1 MDYRIVIPSKGRF
14 NTISDKT
21 IAMLLEY
28 NIPMNKVYVFVV
40 EEEEEAYKNKLPNL
54 CNVIVGVDGI
64 NKQRDFIATYFDE
77 DEPLVSL
84 DDDITAVHL
93 LNLDNDIIHCGTQK
107 LKDLEPLIYDTFFKL
122 KSYGL
127 NLASIYPVP
136 RATYCF
142 LKHNESTDLR
152 FCLGAFRIYFN
163 KKHLEKRKFILL
175 EDYETTLKYYMNDGG
190 VLRINDVTIYVD
202 YNKGTQQGGIQGRT
216 VEAKKKEVDKF
227 VDKYPAYAVKKEGG
241 ADIRLIRN
249 PKPLTLSTLW
259 VGENINPI
267 VEVAWL
273 SWLKQ
278 GYCVSVYV
286 SNIVKENLNDAL
298 KEFFNTQLF
307 FKNAL
312 EIMEFK
318 NDAEILPLSDLW
330 RYKMLYE
337 MGGIWIDSDMILLD
351 QLPNQEFI
359 ISSEHTLQAGGRK
372 SKLLYK
378 PNIGILKFEK
388 GNELLGK
395 TIARI
400 EKNMIVDKP
409 QYTDN
414 MRTFV
419 AELKKKPEYDKYIV
433 MPNATCSVPFW
444 NFKELYLPLDE
455 YSVKYSVTPLNK
467 NDILNASAGCFALHC
482 WENFSIGN
490 KIDIAGCDSK
500 SIFGIIRSRLH

>member
-1 MDYRIVIPSKGRF
+1 MDYRIVIPSKGRAE
-14 NTISDKT
+14 TICDRT
-21 IAMLLEY
+21 IAMLSRY
-28 NIPMNKVYVFVV
+28 NTDFKKVYVFVV
-40 EEEEEAYKNKLPNL
+40 EEEAHAYRLALPNV

-64 NKQRDFIATYFDE
+64 NKQRDFIANYFD
-77 DEPLVSL
+77 DGQPLVSL
-84 DDDITAVHL
+84 DDDITSVHL
-93 LNLDNDIIHCGTQK
+93 LNLDNDISCCGTKELQR
-107 LKDLEPLIYDTFFKL
+107 LDTLIYETFFKL

-163 KKHLEKRKFILL
+163 KKHLEKRTFVLL
-175 EDYETTLKYYMNDGG
+175 EDYETTLKYYLNDGG
-190 VLRINDVTIYVD
+190 VLRINNITIYVD
-202 YNKGTQQGGIQGRT
+202 YNKGTQVGGIQTRT
-216 VEAKKKEVDKF
+216 IAEKKKEVNAF
-227 VDKYPAYAVKKEGG
+227 VGAYPSYATHKNDGE
-241 ADIRLIRN
+241 DIRLFRT
-249 PKPLTLSTLW
+249 PKPLTLTTLW

-267 VEVAWL
+267 VELAWL

-278 GYCVSVYV
+278 GYKVYVYV
-286 SNIVKENLNDAL
+286 SNIIKENLNETL
-298 KEFFNTQLF
+298 KEFINTKLF

-312 EIMEFK
+312 KIMEFK
-318 NDAEILPLSDLW
+318 NNDEILPLSDLW

-351 QLPNQEFI
+351 QLPNQDCI
-359 ISSEHTLQAGGRK
+359 ISSEHTLQSGGRK
-372 SKLLYK
+372 SKSLYK

-388 GNELLGK
+388 GNELLCA
-395 TIARI
+395 TIKKI
-400 EKNMIVDKP
+400 EKNMIVEKA

-414 MRTFV
+414 MRMFTS
-419 AELKKKPEYDKYIV
+419 ELKKRPEYDKYVV

-455 YSVKYSVTPLNK
+455 YSVKYSVPPLNK
-467 NDILNASAGCFALHC
+467 TDILNNCFALHC

-490 KIDIAGCDSK
+490 KIDIANCDSD
-500 SIFGIIRSRLH
+500 SIFGIIRSRLQ

>member
-1 MDYRIVIPSKGRF
+1 MIDFKIVIPSKGRAD
-14 NTISDKT
+14 TICDKT
-21 IAMLLEY
+21 ISMLLNY
-28 NIPMNKVYVFVV
+28 HIPMNKVYVFVV
-40 EEEEEAYKNKLPNL
+40 QEESHAYKVALPNV

-64 NKQRDFIATYFDE
+64 NKQRDFIATYFADGT
-77 DEPLVSL
+77 PLVSL
-84 DDDITAVHL
+84 DDDITSVHL
-93 LNLDNDIIHCGTQK
+93 LNIDNDIIHSGTKK
-107 LKDLEPLIYDTFFKL
+107 LVGLDTLIYETFFKL
-122 KSYGL
+122 QSYGL

-175 EDYETTLKYYMNDGG
+175 EDYETTLKYYLNDGG
-190 VLRINDVTIYVD
+190 VLRINDITIYVD
-202 YNKGTQQGGIQGRT
+202 YNKKGTQKGGITNRT
-216 VEAKKKEVDKF
+216 VEAKKKEVNEF
-227 VDKYPAYAVKKEGG
+227 VDKYPDYAVKKEGG
-241 ADIRLIRN
+241 EDIRLLRI

-267 VEVAWL
+267 VELAWL

-278 GYCVSVYV
+278 GYCVSVYC
-286 SNIVKENLNDAL
+286 SNIIKENLNESL
-298 KEFFNTQLF
+298 KEFINTKLF

-312 EIMEFK
+312 KIMEFK
-318 NDAEILPLSDLW
+318 NNDEILPLSDLW

-337 MGGIWIDSDMILLD
+337 MGGNKDC
-351 QLPNQEFI
+351 I
-359 ISSEHTLQAGGRK
+359 ITSEHTLQAGGRK
-372 SKLLYK
+372 SKMLYK

-400 EKNMIVDKP
+400 EKNMIIDKP

-414 MRTFV
+414 MRTFT
-419 AELKKKPEYDKYIV
+419 AELKKRPEYDKYIV
-433 MPNATCSVPFW
+433 MPNDTCSVPFW
-444 NFKELYLPLDE
+444 NFKELYLPMDE
-455 YSVKYSVTPLNK
+455 YSVKYSVSPLNK
-467 NDILNASAGCFALHC
+467 TDILNNSFALHC

-490 KIDIAGCDSK
+490 KIDIANCDSD
-500 SIFGIIRSRLH
+500 SIFGVIRSHLH

>member
-1 MDYRIVIPSKGRF
+1 MIDFKIVIPSKGRAD
-14 NTISDKT
+14 TICDKT
-21 IAMLLEY
+21 ISMLLNY
-28 NIPMNKVYVFVV
+28 HIPMNKVYVFVI
-40 EEEEEAYKNKLPNL
+40 EEEAHAYKVALPNV

-64 NKQRDFIATYFDE
+64 NKQRDFIATYFADGT
-77 DEPLVSL
+77 PLVSL
-84 DDDITAVHL
+84 DDDITSVHL
-93 LNLDNDIIHCGTQK
+93 LNIDNDIIHSGTKK
-107 LKDLEPLIYDTFFKL
+107 LVGLDTLIYETFFKL
-122 KSYGL
+122 QSYGL

-175 EDYETTLKYYMNDGG
+175 EDYETTLKYYLNDGG
-190 VLRINDVTIYVD
+190 VLRINDITIYVD
-202 YNKGTQQGGIQGRT
+202 YNKKGTQKGGITNRT
-216 VEAKKKEVDKF
+216 VEAKKKEVNEF
-227 VDKYPAYAVKKEGG
+227 VDKYPDYAVKKEGG
-241 ADIRLIRN
+241 EDIRLLRI
-249 PKPLTLSTLW
+249 PKPLTLTTLW

-278 GYCVSVYV
+278 GYCVSVYC
-286 SNIVKENLNDAL
+286 SNIIKENLNESL
-298 KEFFNTQLF
+298 KEFINTKLF

-312 EIMEFK
+312 KIMEFK
-318 NDAEILPLSDLW
+318 NNDEILPLSDLW

-351 QLPNQEFI
+351 QLPNKDCI
-359 ISSEHTLQAGGRK
+359 ITSEHTLQAGGRK
-372 SKLLYK
+372 SKMLYK

-400 EKNMIVDKP
+400 EKNMIIDKP

-414 MRTFV
+414 MRTFT
-419 AELKKKPEYDKYIV
+419 AELKKRPEYDKYIV
-433 MPNATCSVPFW
+433 MPNDTCSVPFW

-455 YSVKYSVTPLNK
+455 YSVKYSVSPLNK
-467 NDILNASAGCFALHC
+467 TDILNNSFALHC

-490 KIDIAGCDSK
+490 KIDIANCDSD
-500 SIFGIIRSRLH
+500 SIFGVIRSHLH